1 MDYKTDIEPILTSL
15 LRHGLTTVAGM
26 LAVNGAIQE
35 NQVTQ
40 FVTIGSAVV
49 IWAAG
54 QGWAVWQK
62 RHQKAL
68 VATTAV
74 LAFNEGVAAA
84 APSAQ
89 QDVDM
94 KS

>member
-62 RHQKAL
+62 ANQKQVVQA
-68 VATTAV
+68 ATV
-74 LAFNEGVAAA
+74 QAFSDGVAAA
-84 APSAQ
+84 TPSAQ
-89 QDVDM
+89 QDADM